1 LGEKY
6 EKGRRKVGKV
16 GEKKTENVIEK
27 GRKEKKKEEGGKKKE
42 EGGRIREKGKWKSKI
57 NAK

>member
-1 LGEKY
+1 M
-6 EKGRRKVGKV
+6 